1 MRKYFL
7 LLALLT
13 SSLLSGCDTPENPT
27 NNNTIDLTIYSGIT
41 MIRPLSVLA
50 KEFEQQ
56 HSVKIDIKQGGSGF
70 LYKTIKAEKKGDIFF
85 PGTDSYRIK
94 SLKQGET
101 LLQEKVFVG
110 YNRIALVVAK
120 GNPKHLTN
128 DLKQLTNPQ
137 YSVVLSSPESGAVGK
152 NAKAILD
159 KAGLTKA
166 VYDNA
171 TYFTT
176 DSHRIFRAIKEQDAD
191 VALNWYAT
199 TKWPETADFM
209 DAILLPESIA
219 KPQKLEMSLLSYS
232 KKPNLTI
239 QFMNFASS
247 KHGLEV
253 FAEYGFLTDEELQ
266 IALKNITPIA
276 ERVQ

>member
-1 MRKYFL
+1 MRKFFL
-7 LLALLT
+7 LLPLLT
-13 SSLLSGCDTPENPT
+13 SFLLNGCDATEK
-27 NNNTIDLTIYSGIT
+27 NTSHETVDLTIYSGIT
-41 MIRPLSVLA
+41 MIRPLNVLV
-50 KEFEQQ
+50 KEFERQ
-56 HSVKIDIKQGGSGF
+56 HSVKIEIKQGGSGF
-70 LYKTIKAEKKGDIFF
+70 LYKTIKAEQKGDIFF
-85 PGTDSYRIK
+85 PGSDSYRIK
-94 SLKQGET
+94 SLEQGDT
-101 LLQEKVFVG
+101 FLQENVFVG

-128 DLKQLTNPQ
+128 DLNQLTNPK

-152 NAKAILD
+152 NAKIILD

-176 DSHRIFRAIKEQDAD
+176 DSHRIFRAIKEKDAD

-199 TKWPETADFM
+199 TKWPETTEYM
-209 DAILLPESIA
+209 DAILLPETIA
-219 KPQKLEMSLLSYS
+219 KPKRLEMNLLSYS
-232 KKPNLTI
+232 NNPDLTI

-253 FAEYGFLTDEELQ
+253 FAEYGFLTADELQ
-266 IALKNITPIA
+266 TALKNIKPLA
-276 ERVQ
+276 KKVH